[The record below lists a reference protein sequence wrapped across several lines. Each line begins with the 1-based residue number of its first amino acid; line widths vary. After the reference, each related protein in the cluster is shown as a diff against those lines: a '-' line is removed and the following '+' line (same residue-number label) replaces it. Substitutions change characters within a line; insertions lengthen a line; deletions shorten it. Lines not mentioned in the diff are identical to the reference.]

1 MEQKNRVAR
10 IERATKETMIN
21 VDVKIDGGGDC
32 ELDTPIPF
40 LNHMLHLFAVHGHF
54 DLHIKARGDTE
65 IDNHHTVEDIGIC
78 LGLAFK
84 EALSD
89 KKGICRYGNQTVPM
103 DEALA
108 QVILDISNR
117 PLFLYRGIELKEK
130 IGSFE
135 TELIPEFFRAFAN
148 NSGITLHILVKYG
161 ENSHHIVES
170 IFKAWGRAMDQ
181 ATRIDTRNKG
191 KVVSSKGVL

>member
-1 MEQKNRVAR
+1 
-10 IERATKETMIN
+10 
-21 VDVKIDGGGDC
+21 
-32 ELDTPIPF
+32 
-40 LNHMLHLFAVHGHF
+40 VHGHF
-54 DLHIKARGDTE
+54 DLYIKARGDTE

-78 LGLAFK
+78 LGLALK
-84 EALSD
+84 EALKD

-108 QVILDISNR
+108 QVVLDISNR
-117 PLFLYRGIELKEK
+117 PMFVYRGVELKDN

-135 TELIPEFFRAFAN
+135 TELIPEFFRALAN

-191 KVVSSKGVL
+191 KVISSKGVL